1 MKIVGLTGGIGS
13 GKSTIAKWFIEKGIP
28 VYDSDSEA
36 KRLMNENSRIRE
48 QLLVLFGEGA
58 YLNGELN
65 RKFIASK
72 VFEDKDL
79 LEQLNQAVHP
89 VVREDF
95 RNWAQNQAAPFVLQ
109 AAAILFESGAYK
121 DCDYIISVVSEE
133 ELRIGRVMQRDSVP
147 REQAL
152 NRIQNQWTDE
162 LRIVNSDFIIR
173 NNSSL
178 ENLKSEFEKIYMKLL
193 KKSTPG

>member
-48 QLLVLFGEGA
+48 QLMELFGEGA
-58 YLNGELN
+58 YHNGELN

-72 VFEDKDL
+72 VFEDKAL
-79 LEQLNQAVHP
+79 LEKLNKVVHP

-95 RNWAQNQAAPFVLQ
+95 RNWAQNQATPFVLKE
-109 AAAILFESGAYK
+109 AAILFESGAYK

-147 REQAL
+147 REQIL

>member
-48 QLLVLFGEGA
+48 RLLVLFGEGA

-95 RNWAQNQAAPFVLQ
+95 RNWAQNQAAPFVVKE
-109 AAAILFESGAYK
+109 AAILFESDAYK

-147 REQAL
+147 REQVL

-178 ENLKSEFEKIYMKLL
+178 EDLKSEFEKVYMKLL
-193 KKSTPG
+193 KKSTPN

>member
-48 QLLVLFGEGA
+48 QLMELFGEGA
-58 YLNGELN
+58 YQNGELN

-72 VFEDKDL
+72 VFEDKAL
-79 LEQLNQAVHP
+79 LEKLNQVVHP

-95 RNWAQNQAAPFVLQ
+95 RNWAQNQATPFVLKE
-109 AAAILFESGAYK
+109 AAILFESGAYK

-147 REQAL
+147 REQIL